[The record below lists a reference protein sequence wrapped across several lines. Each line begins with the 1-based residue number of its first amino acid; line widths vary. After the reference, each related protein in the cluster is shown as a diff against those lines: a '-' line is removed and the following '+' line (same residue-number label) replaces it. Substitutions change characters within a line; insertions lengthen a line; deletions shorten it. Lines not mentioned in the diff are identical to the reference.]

1 MPHESSTISSFETS
15 RTKAIEVQGL
25 TKVYGAL
32 RAVDDIRFTV
42 DRGEIFGFLG
52 PNGAGKTTTIKMLIT
67 ISSATAGRISV
78 FDVDAHRE
86 PLKVR
91 QMLGYVP
98 QEVSVDG
105 YLTAYENLLIYS
117 KLYFIPK
124 RERQRRIREALE
136 YMDLSDRANE
146 LVNHFS
152 GGMMRR
158 LEIAQVLVNRPKIL
172 FLDEPTIGL
181 DPQAKRAVWNYVKR
195 LNKEFGTTVFMTTH
209 DMTEADVLCN
219 RLAIINR
226 GRIVVTGEPEKLK
239 HSVGFDTISLRIST
253 ENLPNLESLK
263 SSGITYSGES
273 NGQLNLSAENGEKA
287 VPIVLDELRRNN
299 AKVESVSVSKPTL
312 DDVFL
317 KYAGVRMSSEEQTA
331 QQYIQT
337 RQARRSFRR
346 LSQ

>member
-1 MPHESSTISSFETS
+1 MQ
-15 RTKAIEVQGL
+15 AIDVEGL
-25 TKVYGAL
+25 TKVYGEL

-42 DRGEIFGFLG
+42 DQGEIFGFLG

-67 ISSATAGRISV
+67 ITSATAGSISV
-78 FDVDAHRE
+78 FGVDARRQ
-86 PLKVR
+86 PSRVR

-124 RERQRRIREALE
+124 REREHRIIDALE
-136 YMDLSDRANE
+136 YMDLSDRADD

-158 LEIAQVLVNRPKIL
+158 LEIAQTLVNRPKIL

-181 DPQAKRAVWNYVKR
+181 DPQAKRAVWDYVKR
-195 LNKEFGTTVFMTTH
+195 LNTELGTTIFMTTH
-209 DMTEADVLCN
+209 DMSEADALCS

-226 GRIVVTGEPEKLK
+226 GRIVVTGEPSSLK
-239 HSVGFDTISLRIST
+239 RSVGFDTISLKINAQT
-253 ENLPNLESLK
+253 FPNLDSLK
-263 SSGITYSGES
+263 AFGTAYYEKS
-273 NGQLNLSAENGEKA
+273 NGQLNLSAEDGERA
-287 VPIVLDELRRNN
+287 VPIVLDELRRKH

-331 QQYIQT
+331 EQYSQT
-337 RQARRSFRR
+337 RRLRRAFRR
-346 LSQ
+346 LSR